1 MESDAEIFEG
11 KTFSSLARE
20 IYTNSTHKREQI
32 NQLIKDLR
40 EMVKDVGSATVVAPM
55 IKDYIDVG
63 VKNDDQLI
71 KLSAVLQRLINA
83 GSGAESEGGGM
94 GLSDAEKEELLDSVK
109 GELSEMGKTTNKIE
123 KELGSL
129 EKKTNEAEIESS
141 DGIH

>member
-71 KLSAVLQRLINA
+71 KLSAVLQRLINGSSGSDSDA
-83 GSGAESEGGGM
+83 GLQ
-94 GLSDAEKEELLDSVK
+94 LSDAEKEELLDSVK
-109 GELSEMGKTTNKIE
+109 DELSELGKTTNKIE

-129 EKKTNEAEIESS
+129 EKKTTEVESS
-141 DGIH
+141 DGV

>member
-40 EMVKDVGSATVVAPM
+40 DMVKDVGSATVVAPM

-71 KLSAVLQRLINA
+71 KLSAVLQRLIN
-83 GSGAESEGGGM
+83 GSSGSDSEGGG
-94 GLSDAEKEELLDSVK
+94 GLQLSEAEKEELLDSVK
-109 GELSEMGKTTNKIE
+109 DELSEMGKTTNKIE

-129 EKKTNEAEIESS
+129 EKKTTEVESS
-141 DGIH
+141 DGIQ

>member
-83 GSGAESEGGGM
+83 GSGSDTESGLQ
-94 GLSDAEKEELLDSVK
+94 LSDAEKEELLDSVK
-109 GELSEMGKTTNKIE
+109 DELSEMGKTTNKIE

-129 EKKTNEAEIESS
+129 EKKTTEVESS
-141 DGIH
+141 DGIQ